1 LSKIKVV
8 QQKGLFVN
16 YRVGITSINKIPIMK
31 LKITIVATIS
41 ALMLAV
47 AGYAQEPSATAAAK
61 AKPGAEGAIEVG
73 AITATAKVTAVD
85 AAKRTV
91 TLTNEAGANNTY
103 KLGKNVR
110 NFDQIKV
117 GDKVKATL
125 LESVAVVVRKS
136 SAPPDASE
144 RGVVAVAPK
153 GAMPG
158 VIMAKTRQIS
168 AKIVSV
174 DTTARTVTVEGPM
187 GGTPTIKVGPRVNLD
202 ELQKGDDVT
211 LRVTD
216 ALAIRVEKP

>member
-1 LSKIKVV
+1 
-8 QQKGLFVN
+8 
-16 YRVGITSINKIPIMK
+16 MK
-31 LKITIVATIS
+31 TKITIMTAIS
-41 ALMLAV
+41 VVVLQF
-47 AGYAQEPSATAAAK
+47 AGNAQSPGGTAK
-61 AKPGAEGAIEVG
+61 ANAKGRAQAAIEVG
-73 AITATAKVTAVD
+73 AITATSKVTAVD

-91 TLTNEAGANNTY
+91 TLINDAGESNTY

-117 GDKVKATL
+117 GDQVKATL
-125 LESVAVVVRKS
+125 LESVAVTVSKA
-136 SAPPDASE
+136 SAAPDAGA

-158 VIMAKTRQIS
+158 VVMAKTKQIT

-174 DTTARTVTVEGPM
+174 DTQARTVTVEGPM
-187 GGTPTIKVGPRVNLD
+187 GGKPTIKTGPNVNLN
-202 ELQKGDDVT
+202 ELRPGDDVT

>member
-1 LSKIKVV
+1 
-8 QQKGLFVN
+8 
-16 YRVGITSINKIPIMK
+16 MK
-31 LKITIVATIS
+31 MTLMATIP

-47 AGYAQEPSATAAAK
+47 AGYAQDSNTKAK
-61 AKPGAEGAIEVG
+61 AKPGAEGEIEVG
-73 AITATAKVTAVD
+73 AITAISKVTAVD
-85 AAKRTV
+85 AAKRMV
-91 TLTNEAGANNTY
+91 TLTNPDGVTNTY

-117 GDKVKATL
+117 SDEVKATL
-125 LESVAVVVRKS
+125 LESVAVTVSRS
-136 SAPPDASE
+136 SAPPDAGARSL
-144 RGVVAVAPK
+144 VAVAPK

-158 VIMAKTRQIS
+158 VIMAKTRQIT

-174 DTTARTVTVEGPM
+174 DTQARTVTVAGP
-187 GGTPTIKVGPRVNLD
+187 GGGMPTIKVGPNVKLD